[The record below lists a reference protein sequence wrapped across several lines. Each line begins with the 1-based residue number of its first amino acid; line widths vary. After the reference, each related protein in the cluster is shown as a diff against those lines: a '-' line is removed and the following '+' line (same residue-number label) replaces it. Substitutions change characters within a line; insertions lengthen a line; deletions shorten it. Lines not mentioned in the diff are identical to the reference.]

1 MKRFFVVLLTTIMLL
16 STFVLFS
23 CGKENN
29 DADNANA
36 TRMTIDINPS
46 VELMLDTENKVV
58 SVTAL
63 NDDGA
68 ILIAGEAIVGKSAE
82 EATEI
87 IIQLASDTG
96 YLVDG
101 EENEVKISLSGDA
114 DALEAEIKNK
124 INAKLDELDIEGKV
138 TALEAM
144 KLEELRALVLESST
158 YTEAEVN
165 EMSEGELYDALAL
178 SRVESALL
186 LTEDLRNAYF
196 SAKEYDISFAE
207 REETAKIIDE
217 MGTLYEVLNTGYKTL
232 LKAYSEALIA
242 IENYRYDNLIDP
254 ECEYQMLLTRMRDAK
269 IELVQKKNEL
279 AEMSKDSD
287 EYATELESLEK
298 LEANYQASIEA
309 YESIGQM
316 VNSYIDGLLTELKA
330 IEAEL
335 IKLENE
341 FSDDIKSEL
350 ESKAS
355 ELEAKMNEYKDSYFE
370 KFEAEHSADIEAI
383 ENELLA
389 KKQALIES
397 KNSDKAE

>member
-1 MKRFFVVLLTTIMLL
+1 
-16 STFVLFS
+16 
-23 CGKENN
+23 
-29 DADNANA
+29 
-36 TRMTIDINPS
+36 
-46 VELMLDTENKVV
+46 
-58 SVTAL
+58 
-63 NDDGA
+63 
-68 ILIAGEAIVGKSAE
+68 
-82 EATEI
+82 
-87 IIQLASDTG
+87 
-96 YLVDG
+96 
-101 EENEVKISLSGDA
+101 
-114 DALEAEIKNK
+114 
-124 INAKLDELDIEGKV
+124 
-138 TALEAM
+138 
-144 KLEELRALVLESST
+144 
-158 YTEAEVN
+158 
-165 EMSEGELYDALAL
+165 
-178 SRVESALL
+178 
-186 LTEDLRNAYF
+186 
-196 SAKEYDISFAE
+196 
-207 REETAKIIDE
+207 
-217 MGTLYEVLNTGYKTL
+217 
-232 LKAYSEALIA
+232 
-242 IENYRYDNLIDP
+242 
-254 ECEYQMLLTRMRDAK
+254 MLLTRMRDAK

-370 KFEAEHSADIEAI
+370 KFKAEHSADIEAI